1 VWGRGWRETLWDEI
15 VRAGNPWDLIVVG
28 GGIAGA
34 GVFREA
40 ARRGVRTLLLEGR
53 DFASGTSSRSSKLV
67 HGGIR
72 YLQHGHWRLTRE
84 SLRERERLLREAPG
98 LVEPLFFVRPVYAR
112 ESRWL
117 YRVAFA
123 AYGLLAG
130 RRQHRYYSAAAVRRL
145 APSLT
150 SEDVVGAYGYMEA
163 GVDDARLVLRLIREG
178 VRDGGRA
185 LSYCAVDALTLA
197 NGTVAGVRAR
207 DTETGHTAELRARV
221 VVNATGTRADALRR
235 EVGAKALIRPLRGS
249 HLVFP
254 ADRLPMEQALSFTH
268 PRDGRH
274 VFACSWEGA
283 TVLGTTDCDHDA
295 PLDEE
300 PRISEGEVAY
310 LMEVVTRYFPALRLD
325 RRDVM
330 ATWAGIRPVVGTQ
343 RADPSA
349 ESREGLLVDERGLV
363 SVTGGKLT
371 TVRPTAL
378 AALERAAAR
387 LPRLPDAPKGARL
400 FDEADPASVEHP
412 ALDLSTRRRL
422 LGHYGRDAAAVLA
435 AARDGELAVVPGTR
449 TLWAQIRFAARA
461 EGVTHLDDLLLRRV
475 RIGLVLPEGGA
486 ALLPAL
492 RTLAQDEIGWSD
504 ERWGG
509 EEAAYRARWRAL
521 HSVPGVPGAG
531 PDDAVRP

>member
-1 VWGRGWRETLWDEI
+1 MWGRLWRAGVLDEI
-15 VRAGNPWDLIVVG
+15 ARTLAAWDVIVVG

-40 ARRGVRTLLLEGR
+40 VRHSLRTLLLEGG

-84 SLRERERLLREAPG
+84 SLRERDRLLREAPG

-117 YRVAFA
+117 YRGAFL

-130 RRQHRYYSAAAVRRL
+130 RRQHTYYDAAALRRL
-145 APSLT
+145 APSLA
-150 SEDVVGAYGYMEA
+150 SEGVVGAYGYQEA
-163 GVDDARLVLRLIREG
+163 AVDDARLVLRLIREG
-178 VRDGGRA
+178 VRAGGCA
-185 LSYCAVDALTLA
+185 LSYCAVDGLVVED
-197 NGTVAGVRAR
+197 GTVAGVRAR
-207 DTETGHTAELRARV
+207 DVESGGPLLLRARA
-221 VVNATGTRADALRR
+221 VVNATGTRVDHLRR

-254 ADRLPMEQALSFTH
+254 ADRLPMEQALSFRH

-283 TVLGTTDCDHDA
+283 TLVGTTDGDHDR

-300 PRISEGEVAY
+300 PRASAAEVAY
-310 LMEVVTRYFPALRLD
+310 LMDVVTAYFPSLRLD
-325 RRDVM
+325 RRDVI
-330 ATWAGIRPVVGTQ
+330 ATWAGVRPVVGTQ

-349 ESREGLLVDERGLV
+349 ESREGLLLDERGLV

-371 TVRPTAL
+371 TVRATAL
-378 AALERAAAR
+378 AALQRVR
-387 LPRLPDAPKGARL
+387 HRLPDLRALPDATRL
-400 FDEADPASVEHP
+400 FDEVDAASVDHP
-412 ALDLSTRRRL
+412 ALDRATRRRL
-422 LGHYGRDAAAVLA
+422 LGHYGGEAADLLA
-435 AARDGELAVVPGTR
+435 AAREGELARVPGTR
-449 TLWAQIRFAARA
+449 TLWAQVRFAARA

-475 RIGLVLPEGGA
+475 RIGMVLPEGGA
-486 ALLPAL
+486 ALLGAV
-492 RTLAQDEIGWSD
+492 RAAVQDELGWTD
-504 ERWGG
+504 EKWRA
-509 EEAAYRARWRAL
+509 EETAYRARWPLL
-521 HSVPGVPGAG
+521 HAAPGLPAT
-531 PDDAVRP
+531 PS